1 MTLIITL
8 TYLISA
14 GIMFWHSAESDE
26 RRPLHRAMLYA
37 FVEGLCGVEDLGH
50 SYQRVRCSPRW
61 IATGEPEAAVHVGYA
76 ASGARFGYTYAH
88 DADARTIRLRF
99 DADAEV
105 ELHLLLPPGTRP
117 VAATWEG
124 DEVAFDPVTVEQ
136 SVYADA
142 AGPVR
147 AGSEVEVRYV
157 DA

>member
-1 MTLIITL
+1 VAAQPDGL
-8 TYLISA
+8 TTYWRGRSEREARA
-14 GIMFWHSAESDE
+14 GVGAALVLDAPSLAGAG
-26 RRPLHRAMLYA
+26 PLA
-37 FVEGLCGVEDLGH
+37 DLL
-50 SYQRVRCSPRW
+50 SRLP
-61 IATGEPEAAVHVGYA
+61 
-76 ASGARFGYTYAH
+76 
-88 DADARTIRLRF
+88 ADARLFTTARF